1 MSRLTALVELRKQGA
16 LSEAEFEAG
25 KARVLAG
32 P

>member
-1 MSRLTALVELRKQGA
+1 MVELRKQGA